1 MTSASGP
8 ASNSTS
14 AQTAVSLS
22 QDQGVDAANG
32 EHVGLQR
39 KMETRHLMMIALGG
53 VIGTGLFLSSGYT
66 IHQAGPIGT
75 ILAYAVG
82 ALNVYMVMLCLGELA
97 TAMPQTGSFHVYAGR
112 FIGPGTG
119 FTIAIIYFLAWMGAL
134 GSEFTASGL
143 IMQKWFP
150 NSPAWAWSALF
161 IVLIFTLNALSV
173 RSFAE
178 AEFWFAGIKVV
189 SIIVFIAIGLLA
201 IVGILPIAGYSHAP
215 GLTNLVNDGI
225 FPNGFAPVFSTM
237 STVVF
242 AFAGT
247 ELLGVTAGE
256 TKDPGKNIPKAIHT
270 TFWRLAIFFI
280 GSIVVMSALIPWQDA
295 GVDKSPFVLV
305 FDAIG
310 LPFAGDIMNFVVL
323 TAILSAANSGLYAS
337 TRMLWSL
344 SNEHMIPRVF
354 SRTTSHG
361 VPLIA
366 LCTAMIGG
374 LLALLSS
381 VTATPVIY
389 LALVSSAGLA
399 IVIVWVVLAVCE
411 IRFRLEMK
419 REGRGVDEL
428 SFHTPAWPVVPI
440 VTLILSVGTIILS
453 AVYESMRPS
462 LIYMIVIIVLCY
474 AVYWIRT
481 LVLRVRSGS
490 KQS

>member
-1 MTSASGP
+1 MKP
-8 ASNSTS
+8 ERST
-14 AQTAVSLS
+14 
-22 QDQGVDAANG
+22 G
-32 EHVGLQR
+32 ESERTVGENAHTGLQR

-75 ILAYAVG
+75 ILAYGIG

-97 TAMPQTGSFHVYAGR
+97 TAMPQTGSFHVYAKR
-112 FIGPGTG
+112 FIGPATG
-119 FTIAIIYFLAWMGAL
+119 FTVAIIYFLAWMGAL
-134 GSEFTASGL
+134 GSEFTAAGL
-143 IMQKWFP
+143 IVRKWFP
-150 NSPAWAWSALF
+150 DSPAWAWSALF

-178 AEFWFAGIKVV
+178 AEFWFAGIKVAA
-189 SIIVFIAIGLLA
+189 IIVFIAIGLLA
-201 IVGILPIAGYSHAP
+201 ILGIIPIAGYTHAP
-215 GLTNLVNDGI
+215 GFGNLIRDGV

-256 TKDPGKNIPKAIHT
+256 TKDPSRNIPKAIHT

-280 GSIVVMSALIPWQDA
+280 GSIVVMSALIPWQNA
-295 GVDKSPFVLV
+295 GVEQSPFVLV

-344 SNEHMIPRVF
+344 SNERMIPRVF
-354 SRTTSHG
+354 SRTTKRG

-366 LCTAMIGG
+366 LCTAMLGG

-381 VTATPVIY
+381 VTAASVIY

-411 IRFRLEMK
+411 LRFRGEMK
-419 REGRGVDEL
+419 REGRSEREL
-428 SFHTPAWPVVPI
+428 AFHTPAWPAVPI
-440 VTLILSVGTIILS
+440 VVLVLSVGTIVLS
-453 AVYESMRPS
+453 GVYESMRSS

-474 AVYWIRT
+474 AVYGVKS
-481 LVLRVRSGS
+481 LVAGRRR
-490 KQS
+490 

>member
-1 MTSASGP
+1 MASSETQ
-8 ASNSTS
+8 ATE
-14 AQTAVSLS
+14 TRR
-22 QDQGVDAANG
+22 AAHPDEG
-32 EHVGLQR
+32 EAHAGGHTGLQR
-39 KMETRHLMMIALGG
+39 KMETRHLMMISLGG

-75 ILAYAVG
+75 ILAYAIG

-97 TAMPQTGSFHVYAGR
+97 TDMPQTGSFHVYAKR
-112 FIGPGTG
+112 FIGPATG
-119 FTIAIIYFLAWMGAL
+119 FTVAIIYFLAWMGAL

-150 NSPAWAWSALF
+150 GSPAWAWSALF

-189 SIIVFIAIGLLA
+189 AIIVFIAIGTLA

-215 GLTNLVNDGI
+215 GLTNLVKDGV

-242 AFAGT
+242 AFSGT

-256 TKDPGKNIPKAIHT
+256 TKNPGENIPKAIHT

-310 LPFAGDIMNFVVL
+310 LPFAGDLMNFVVL

-344 SNEHMIPRVF
+344 SNEHMIPQVF
-354 SRTTSHG
+354 SRTTKHG

-366 LCTAMIGG
+366 LCTAMLGG

-381 VTATPVIY
+381 VTAASVIY

-399 IVIVWVVLAVCE
+399 IVIVWIVLAVCE
-411 IRFRLEMK
+411 IRFRLEM
-419 REGRGVDEL
+419 RRDGRDVGEL

-440 VTLILSVGTIILS
+440 VALVLSVGTIVLS
-453 AVYESMRPS
+453 GVYESMRSS
-462 LIYMIVIIVLCY
+462 LMYMVVIIVLCY
-474 AVYWIRT
+474 VVYGITTAVTGR
-481 LVLRVRSGS
+481 RG
-490 KQS
+490 

>member
-1 MTSASGP
+1 MTSASK
-8 ASNSTS
+8 TETQS
-14 AQTAVSLS
+14 AQPAHA
-22 QDQGVDAANG
+22 DGG
-32 EHVGLQR
+32 EHAGLQR

-119 FTIAIIYFLAWMGAL
+119 FTVAIIYFLAWMGAL

-150 NSPAWAWSALF
+150 GTPAWAWSALF

-189 SIIVFIAIGLLA
+189 SIIAFIAIGLLA
-201 IVGILPIAGYSHAP
+201 IIGVIPIVGYSHAP
-215 GLTNLVNDGI
+215 GLTNLVKDGV

-237 STVVF
+237 STVAF
-242 AFAGT
+242 AFSGT

-256 TKDPGKNIPKAIHT
+256 TKDPGENIPKAIHT

-344 SNEHMIPRVF
+344 SNERMIPRIFV
-354 SRTTSHG
+354 RTTKHG

-381 VTATPVIY
+381 VTAASVIY

-419 REGRGVDEL
+419 REGRSVSEL
-428 SFHTPAWPVVPI
+428 SFHTPAWPIVPI
-440 VTLILSVGTIILS
+440 MALFLSVGTIVLS

-462 LIYMIVIIVLCY
+462 LIYMLIIIAICY
-474 AVYWIRT
+474 AVYGVKT
-481 LVLRVRSGS
+481 LVSRRRNA
-490 KQS
+490 